1 MKVYWRIVLFLGMLL
16 WGFALQAQPQSY
28 FVVNGQSCEVGYCAI
43 NVVNYGVGRPLQL
56 RMAGEYPNGALE
68 LFLSFSGKRKNL
80 QGVTLEY
87 QGYGVNIGA
96 EHLHLNAN
104 QAAKLFGTG
113 LPLRLHLGELNASAN
128 GVISV
133 HARRPGSTE
142 DFARLDIT
150 LEGLRVPGEEIPWNP
165 NRLSP
170 TVQPTIVVPIYPN
183 PVRQGPIFLDLQAF
197 PSSSTGSVTVMD
209 LLGAR
214 RYRSVVAGGGI
225 HQFSSEIFPKGVYFV
240 RIEMNGQN
248 VYTARLVIEK

>member
-1 MKVYWRIVLFLGMLL
+1 MKVYRRIVLFLGMLL
-16 WGFALQAQPQSY
+16 WGIALQAQPQSY

-170 TVQPTIVVPIYPN
+170 TVQPTI
-183 PVRQGPIFLDLQAF
+183 FLDLQAF
-197 PSSSTGSVTVMD
+197 PSTSTGSVTVMD
-209 LLGAR
+209 LLGTR
-214 RYRSVVAGGGI
+214 RYRATVAGGGI
-225 HQFSSEIFPKGVYFV
+225 HQFPSEVFPKGVYFV